1 LTEGVETM
9 ASSAKTV
16 KGFKV
21 LCPKCGDP
29 EATIRLDLNN
39 LQEVECSSC
48 SETFSARQAVKDAAE
63 NARRWEAVA
72 RWIDMS
78 GEALAADDGSD

>member
-1 LTEGVETM
+1 M
-9 ASSAKTV
+9 ATTTKTV

-21 LCPKCGDP
+21 TCPKCGDP

-48 SETFSARQAVKDAAE
+48 SETFSAREAARLAAE
-63 NARRWEAVA
+63 QARRWEAVA
-72 RWIDMS
+72 RWIEMA
-78 GEALAADDGSD
+78 GEAVAGDDGSD